1 MSFLFSIPTLQ
12 RRSLFCFVFNT
23 YPSSETRRAVGS
35 LGFVFPSSFH
45 PSVSPYNC
53 FCWFFV
59 MFVGF
64 HFCCCLRLTKR
75 NALRSSFFFLI
86 SNTYSSKSKN
96 NGSGFLGCVSS
107 SSFHLSGSPQNLLV
121 VFVLPSF
128 HPSLSPQNCRW
139 NCPCVVVGPH
149 FIHLSPPKTV
159 VGIVLVLLLVLVA
172 GHKSSSQVTKF
183 CHRAGQEKNRQM
195 SFFPSFK
202 TFPLQTETKTK

>member
-1 MSFLFSIPTLQ
+1 M
-12 RRSLFCFVFNT
+12 
-23 YPSSETRRAVGS
+23 GS

-107 SSFHLSGSPQNLLV
+107 SSFHLSGSPTKLLGCFCV
-121 VFVLPSF
+121 ALISSISLPPKLSLELFLCCCWSSF
-128 HPSLSPQNCRW
+128 HPSLSPQNCCW
-139 NCPCVVVGPH
+139 NCSCVVVGACGWSQK
-149 FIHLSPPKTV
+149 FVT
-159 VGIVLVLLLVLVA
+159 
-172 GHKSSSQVTKF
+172 GHKILSQSWTRKK
-183 CHRAGQEKNRQM
+183 QTNE
-195 SFFPSFK
+195 FFSL
-202 TFPLQTETKTK
+202 LQNLPASN